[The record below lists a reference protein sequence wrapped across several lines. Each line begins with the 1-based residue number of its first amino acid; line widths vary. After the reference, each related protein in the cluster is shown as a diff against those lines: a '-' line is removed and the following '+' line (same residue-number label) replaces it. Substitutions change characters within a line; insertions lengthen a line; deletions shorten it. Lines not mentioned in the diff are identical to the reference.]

1 MDLENGYEV
10 DLTFENLELKP
21 MTYCIAVSVDEGLV
35 LTSDSRTNAGIDN
48 VSIYGKMH
56 VFATRDDRKLVLL
69 SAGNLATTQAVVEQ
83 LRRDKRENAAVNLNT
98 VQYLSE
104 AADYLGQ
111 VNLDKRKRHAEDA
124 GQSGFNPTATFIL
137 AGQIGDEPSGACLI
151 YPEGN
156 SITTS
161 RQTPYLQIGESKY
174 GKPVLDRFVTM
185 STPLDEAGLCSLISM
200 DSTIRSNASVGP
212 PVELLIYRQNSFSFD
227 EYYCFDADDDYLLLL
242 KRRWHEELRKAFIA
256 LPHYD
261 KAFAK
266 PLRDGL

>member
-1 MDLENGYEV
+1 
-10 DLTFENLELKP
+10 

-48 VSIYGKMH
+48 VSVYGKMH
-56 VFATRDDRKLVLL
+56 VFATFADRKLVLL

-83 LRRDKRENAAVNLNT
+83 IKRDKQENAPVNLNT

-104 AADYLGQ
+104 AADYVGK
-111 VNLDKRKRHAEDA
+111 VNVDKKRRHAEEE
-124 GQSGFNPTATFIL
+124 GQSGFNPTATFII
-137 AGQIGDEPSGACLI
+137 AGQIGHEPPGAYLV

-174 GKPVLDRFVTM
+174 GKPVLDRFITM
-185 STPLDEAGLCSLISM
+185 STPLEEAGLCSLISM

-212 PVELLIYRQNSFSFD
+212 PVELLVYRKDSYCFG
-227 EYYCFDADDDYLLLL
+227 EYYCFDADDEYLLLL
-242 KRRWHEELRKAFIA
+242 KHRWHEELRKAFVT
-256 LPHYD
+256 LPHYERS
-261 KAFAK
+261 FAK
-266 PLRDGL
+266 PLPDGL

>member
-1 MDLENGYEV
+1 
-10 DLTFENLELKP
+10 

-48 VSIYGKMH
+48 VSTYSKMH
-56 VFATRDDRKLVLL
+56 VFATTQDRSLVLL
-69 SAGNLATTQAVVEQ
+69 TAGNLATTQAVVEQ
-83 LRRDKRENAAVNLNT
+83 LRRDKHENTPINLNT

-104 AADYLGQ
+104 AADYLGRISVEKQ
-111 VNLDKRKRHAEDA
+111 KRQIEDA
-124 GQSGFNPTATFIL
+124 GKSNYNFTATFIL
-137 AGQIGDEPSGACLI
+137 AGQLGDEPPGAYLI

-174 GKPVLDRFVTM
+174 GKPVLDRFIKM
-185 STPLDEAGLCSLISM
+185 HTPMDEAGLCSLISM

-212 PVELLIYRQNSFSFD
+212 PVELLVYRKDSFSFD
-227 EYYCFDADDDYLLLL
+227 EYYCFDADDDYLVLL
-242 KRRWHEELRKAFIA
+242 KRRWHEELRNAFIA

-261 KAFAK
+261 KTHAK
-266 PLRDGL
+266 PLRGGL

>member
-1 MDLENGYEV
+1 M
-10 DLTFENLELKP
+10 KQ
-21 MTYCIAVSVDEGLV
+21 MSYCIAVSVDEGLV

-48 VSIYGKMH
+48 VSTYGKMH
-56 VFATRDDRKLVLL
+56 IFATQDDRILVLL

-83 LRRDKRENAAVNLNT
+83 LRRDKRESASINLNS
-98 VQYLSE
+98 VSYLSE
-104 AADYLGQ
+104 AADYLGRTSS
-111 VNLDKRKRHAEDA
+111 DKQKWHAEA
-124 GQSGFNPTATFIL
+124 SGQSGFKPTATFIL
-137 AGQIGDEPSGACLI
+137 AGQIGDEPPGAYLI

-161 RQTPYLQIGESKY
+161 RQTPFLQIGESKY

-200 DSTIRSNASVGP
+200 DSTLRSNASVGP
-212 PVELLIYRQNSFSFD
+212 PVELLVYRKDSFRFD

-242 KRRWHEELRKAFIA
+242 KRRWHEELHKAFLA

-261 KAFAK
+261 RGLAK
-266 PLRDGL
+266 PLRAGL

>member
-1 MDLENGYEV
+1 
-10 DLTFENLELKP
+10 
-21 MTYCIAVSVDEGLV
+21 MTYCIAVSVDDGLV

-56 VFATRDDRKLVLL
+56 VFDTLPDRKLVLL
-69 SAGNLATTQAVVEQ
+69 SAGNLATTQAVIEQ
-83 LRRDKRENAAVNLNT
+83 MRRDKHENAAVNLNT

-104 AADYLGQ
+104 GADYLGRISIEKQ
-111 VNLDKRKRHAEDA
+111 RRHSEDA
-124 GQSGFNPTATFIL
+124 GRSNYNFSATFIL
-137 AGQIGDEPSGACLI
+137 AGQLNGEQPSAYLI

-174 GKPVLDRFVTM
+174 GKPILDRFIKM

-212 PVELLIYRQNSFSFD
+212 PVELLVYRKDSFSFD
-227 EYYCFDADDDYLLLL
+227 EYYCFEADDEYLVLL
-242 KRRWHEELRKAFIA
+242 KRRWHDELRNAFIA
-256 LPHYD
+256 LPHYNRSQS
-261 KAFAK
+261 K
-266 PLRDGL
+266 PVQDGL

>member
-1 MDLENGYEV
+1 
-10 DLTFENLELKP
+10 

-56 VFATRDDRKLVLL
+56 VFATSADRKLVLL

-83 LRRDKRENAAVNLNT
+83 LRRDKMENAAINLNT

-104 AADYLGQ
+104 AADYLGR
-111 VNLDKRKRHAEDA
+111 VNVDKKKRHVEDE
-124 GQSGFNPTATFIL
+124 GQSSFNPTATFII
-137 AGQIGDEPSGACLI
+137 AGQIGSEPPGAYLV

-161 RQTPYLQIGESKY
+161 NQTPYLQIGESKY
-174 GKPVLDRFVTM
+174 GKPVLDRFIKM

-212 PVELLIYRQNSFSFD
+212 PVELLVYRKDSFSFD
-227 EYYCFDADDDYLLLL
+227 EYYCFDADDEYLLLL
-242 KRRWHEELRKAFIA
+242 KRRWHEELHKAFIA

-261 KAFAK
+261 RSFAK
-266 PLRDGL
+266 PLQDGL

>member
-1 MDLENGYEV
+1 
-10 DLTFENLELKP
+10 

-48 VSIYGKMH
+48 VSIYSKMH
-56 VFATRDDRKLVLL
+56 VFATSTDRKLVLL

-83 LRRDKRENAAVNLNT
+83 LRRDKRENTLININS

-104 AADYLGQ
+104 AADYLGTVSLEKQ
-111 VNLDKRKRHAEDA
+111 KRHKENE
-124 GQSGFNPTATFIL
+124 GQSSFNPTATFII
-137 AGQIGDEPSGACLI
+137 AGQIGDEAPAAYLVYS
-151 YPEGN
+151 EGN

-174 GKPVLDRFVTM
+174 GKPVLDRFVKM
-185 STPLDEAGLCSLISM
+185 ATPLDEAGLCSLISM
-200 DSTIRSNASVGP
+200 DSTIRSNASVGA
-212 PVELLIYRQNSFSFD
+212 PVEMLVYRRNTLSFD
-227 EYYCFDADDDYLLLL
+227 EYYCFEADDEYLLLL
-242 KRRWHEELRKAFIA
+242 KRRWHEELRGAFIA

-261 KAFAK
+261 RSLAK